1 MYEVK
6 KPLIPV
12 SLKSVDNLKQDYKNI
27 LDWLQAKMIFLF
39 YNPFSGH
46 FEACFELTR
55 CIPFNKE
62 DLYHFEILRQLVLL

>member
-39 YNPFSGH
+39 YNPF
-46 FEACFELTR
+46 LV
-55 CIPFNKE
+55 
-62 DLYHFEILRQLVLL
+62 ILKPVLSSPDVFHSIKRTYIILKY